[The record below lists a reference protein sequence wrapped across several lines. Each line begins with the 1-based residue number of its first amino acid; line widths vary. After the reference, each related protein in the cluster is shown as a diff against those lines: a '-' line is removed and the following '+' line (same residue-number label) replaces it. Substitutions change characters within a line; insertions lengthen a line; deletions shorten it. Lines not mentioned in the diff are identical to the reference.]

1 MKKKKPNREG
11 CGMYIFLVFFSQK
24 HSHSSSLFKRTNSTH
39 NILTK
44 LQFTICF
51 CALLI
56 FVMLLLFTLSFFE
69 PDNSLTTPYSHPTLK
84 PYARALQRLGTLYM
98 QGTTAMNNLVLCHVP
113 EHVTTREFKLFLRA
127 FHTSGLLS
135 DSDLLFL
142 FDSLSTLD
150 SFNSVILLE
159 NNLFLKV
166 VHRYEIEL
174 CKGNTHFNFTS
185 SVNVTRVKKSK
196 KKVMDRREPIWGGG
210 IKSRLTR
217 VMSYGSVVGFD
228 VGELDPE
235 NSLSGLMGQVPMS
248 LRRWASYPMILG
260 RVRRHYEHV
269 MLVDVQKVL
278 LLGDPLGRVKTLSP
292 DSVLLSSTHE
302 KTINPA
308 VIMGGMRGIRR
319 LSSTMLMEI
328 VRTTTTQRHNNKRKI
343 LVTES
348 SLLKRL
354 ATNVFTLRSIRIVV
368 TSIMEASSLGGSTIA
383 NQTIVWREY
392 YYDTDID
399 SVVMKYICSF
409 SIDSAVYMYSC

>member
-1 MKKKKPNREG
+1 
-11 CGMYIFLVFFSQK
+11 
-24 HSHSSSLFKRTNSTH
+24 
-39 NILTK
+39 
-44 LQFTICF
+44 
-51 CALLI
+51 
-56 FVMLLLFTLSFFE
+56 
-69 PDNSLTTPYSHPTLK
+69 
-84 PYARALQRLGTLYM
+84 M

-113 EHVTTREFKLFLRA
+113 EHVTTRQFKVFLRA

-166 VHRYEIEL
+166 AHRYETEL

-185 SVNVTRVKKSK
+185 SINVTRVKKSK

-292 DSVLLSSTHE
+292 DSVFLSSTHE

-319 LSSTMLMEI
+319 LSVTMLMEI
-328 VRTTTTQRHNNKRKI
+328 VRATTTQRHNYKTKI

-354 ATNVFTLRSIRIVV
+354 ATNVFTRRSIRIVV

-392 YYDTDID
+392 YDTDID

-409 SIDSAVYMYSC
+409 SIDSAVYMYILVK